1 MTTDLY
7 TKIALTV
14 IALCLLC
21 QCVQSV
27 ISPRASSAQT
37 DQRVI
42 ITGYVG
48 NHRGLPV
55 YIKDTESA
63 LPVSVSNRVR
73 IDQAAPADGTPPRR

>member
-7 TKIALTV
+7 TKLALTV
-14 IALCLLC
+14 IALCLLW

-27 ISPRASSAQT
+27 ISPRASSAQS

-42 ITGYVG
+42 ITGYDG
-48 NHRGLPV
+48 NHRGLPG
-55 YIKDTESA
+55 YIKDTEST

-73 IDQAAPADGTPPRR
+73 IDQGRSADAISPRR